1 MAVITKYFIVRNGVE
16 LDKVFEDKKE
26 AEAYDIMLDAAEKLA
41 GLIRQGDLDI
51 DLDDKVVDEISIFLA
66 KNGPA
71 VTKILKGVKPL
82 KKTAPQSTKSKK
94 PAEAGPAETGPDKT
108 GPDKTETAEIET
120 ADEKKTPDKKS
131 GAKSKGK

>member
-26 AEAYDIMLDAAEKLA
+26 ADAYDNMLDAAEKLA

-51 DLDDKVVDEISIFLA
+51 DLDDKIVDEISIFLA

-82 KKTAPQSTKSKK
+82 KKAAPQSAKSKK
-94 PAEAGPAETGPDKT
+94 PAEAGPDGTGADET
-108 GPDKTETAEIET
+108 ET